1 MVEGKAVGMGRQSPG
16 HVCRRPRQQHS
27 HGNRSCSQ
35 PCRHQKDQ
43 QIIQPTIRNSHLH
56 SSGTADTWHHQA
68 VQLVQELGRRATI
81 IRGDSRKTAYLFHFK
96 TRSQPAILLKPVIFT
111 FINFNFWFLQLSAA
125 GQNIIVK

>member
-1 MVEGKAVGMGRQSPG
+1 MIT
-16 HVCRRPRQQHS
+16 
-27 HGNRSCSQ
+27 
-35 PCRHQKDQ
+35 
-43 QIIQPTIRNSHLH
+43 IIK
-56 SSGTADTWHHQA
+56 TAGTWHYEA